1 VISFDSNIKPRIQPG
16 NYSEDGCIMP
26 ANLPAGDSAFQFQG
40 SIRFEGANDF
50 INTGG
55 ATSDCW
61 NPYNNTDW
69 TVSWW
74 AKCETGETRFKN
86 NGTIICTNVAASSSN
101 PQMTIQ
107 TINATGG
114 SSFTLRI
121 PFLNGTIKSYK
132 SYTSSHVISNADCQV
147 WQHYAVVLT
156 QNNGASTQD
165 IQIYVNGSL
174 VDSASV
180 DQANFTQ
187 TSFAMAIGS
196 RNPVSFFQGWEGF
209 LSEIALYEE
218 SLSADEISALYNS
231 GNGRLATEIGTP
243 TGYYRP
249 NATDGPQTGS
259 ITDVTGNK
267 DLTMNGFV
275 SPYGVTND
283 TP

>member
-1 VISFDSNIKPRIQPG
+1 
-16 NYSEDGCIMP
+16 M
-26 ANLPAGDSAFQFQG
+26 AAGDSAFQFQG

-55 ATSDCW
+55 LTSSCW

-74 AKCETGETRFKN
+74 MKCETGETNFKN
-86 NGTIICTNVAASSSN
+86 NGHIIATNHSSTSSN
-101 PQMTIQ
+101 PQCRICTLDE
-107 TINATGG
+107 TGG
-114 SSFTLRI
+114 SELQIRI
-121 PFLNGTIKSYK
+121 PWLNGSTKSFKNFRSTYLI
-132 SYTSSHVISNADCQV
+132 TNAACQV
-147 WQHYAVVLT
+147 WQHYAVVVT
-156 QNNGASTQD
+156 QNNGAATQD

-174 VDSASV
+174 VDSGSV

-196 RNPVSFFQGWEGF
+196 QNPTSAFQTFEGF
-209 LSEIALYEE
+209 LAEIALYEE
-218 SLSADEISALYNS
+218 ALSADEISALYNS

-249 NATDGPQTGS
+249 NASDGPQTGS

-275 SPYGVTND
+275 TPYGVTND